1 MSIIQGEYNAPSRA
15 DLARLYGELENNYFG
30 DDRQEKDEIEHFRQV
45 IRGAKVFVDVGAS
58 LGQYACL
65 ANEVMLA
72 GEIFCLE
79 ADPLRFN
86 RLTELCR
93 QWQAKSRNRLTPCLA
108 AVCERDGSTPFFVA
122 NANVS
127 GGLFLERETE
137 SVARDYAWQKIE
149 VPCVR
154 LDTLLAGKIPD
165 LVKIDVEG
173 AECRVL
179 DGAERLI
186 AQRKT
191 RFFVEVHPWGDS
203 PYHKCPKDVFRCFL
217 RRGYTFR
224 RLGRRWL
231 FEPGRPGVFT
241 YLYSLVFV
249 PVADF
254 VLRHKPIR
262 RIAKA
267 IASWFDRVPRSNA

>member
-1 MSIIQGEYNAPSRA
+1 MSITQGDYKSPSPA
-15 DLARLYGELENNYFG
+15 DLQRLYGELEISYFG
-30 DDRQEKDEIEHFRQV
+30 DEPQERDEIEHFRQV
-45 IRGAKVFVDVGAS
+45 IAGAKVFVDVGAS
-58 LGQYACL
+58 LGQYVCL
-65 ANEVMLA
+65 ANEVMLD
-72 GEIFCLE
+72 GEIFCGE
-79 ADPLRFN
+79 ADPVRFN

-93 QWQAKSRNRLTPCLA
+93 RWEEKSRNRLLPYLA
-108 AVCERDGSTPFFVA
+108 AICERDGSTPFFVA
-122 NANVS
+122 NANIS

-137 SVARDYAWQKIE
+137 SLGRDYAWQKID
-149 VPCVR
+149 VPCIS
-154 LDTLLAGKIPD
+154 LDTLLAGRVPD

-203 PYHKCPKDVFRCFL
+203 LHNKRPKDVFRFFL
-217 RRGYTFR
+217 HKGYNFR

-231 FEPGRPGVFT
+231 FEPGRPGMLAYFYT
-241 YLYSLVFV
+241 LVFV

-262 RIAKA
+262 RIAKV
-267 IASWFDRVPRSNA
+267 IAGWFDTFPGRKT